1 MDYIFCTNRAK
12 EKIILDLVCLNL
24 IQIIICVIIFVLMTS
39 CAPFEQTSQW
49 ERSMT
54 KFPKIEGFI
63 NAGFFSMRDSI
74 YSQHCDSHGNQ
85 IWYKWDD
92 NDQLWKHIK
101 YNTLGCFEY
110 ENATG
115 PESG

>member
-12 EKIILDLVCLNL
+12 AKIILDLVCLNL
-24 IQIIICVIIFVLMTS
+24 IQIILCIVIFILLAS
-39 CAPFEQTSQW
+39 CAPHEQTSQW

-54 KFPKIEGFI
+54 KFPKIEGYI
-63 NAGFFSMRDSI
+63 NAGFFSMKDSI

-92 NDQLWKHIK
+92 GGRLWKRIK
-101 YNTLGCFEY
+101 YNTLGCFDGEY
-110 ENATG
+110 GTG
-115 PESG
+115 PDST

>member
-12 EKIILDLVCLNL
+12 AKIILDLVCLNL
-24 IQIIICVIIFVLMTS
+24 IQIILTICIIVLMTS
-39 CAPFEQTSQW
+39 CAPYEQPSQW

-63 NAGFFSMRDSI
+63 NAGFFNMQDSI

-92 NDQLWKHIK
+92 VGQLWKQIK
-101 YNTLGCFEY
+101 YNTLGCFDGKFG
-110 ENATG
+110 TG
-115 PESG
+115 PDST